1 MIHDSRFMTQD
12 SRLIIHDPKLI
23 IRASGSMFHVSRS
36 MIHDRSGQAIAEA
49 IVALAILTIGYMAV
63 LALLNR
69 SLSITQVVS
78 DQNIATY
85 LASEGIEIVKN
96 LSDANI
102 KKGNSYN
109 EGFGVGSY
117 EVSYLTE
124 LESDN
129 SSDGDNDNPGFRIG
143 NQSDFSPD
151 PLRFSPA
158 LGYSYDLASSPTKF
172 YRTVRILPPAPP
184 SGQMHVASIVIWNQK
199 GGGQSSVQLEDF
211 LFSN

>member
-1 MIHDSRFMTQD
+1 
-12 SRLIIHDPKLI
+12 
-23 IRASGSMFHVSRS
+23 

-49 IVALAILTIGYMAV
+49 IVALAILAIGYMAV

-158 LGYSYDLASSPTKF
+158 LGYSYDLASSPQVLSD
-172 YRTVRILPPAPP
+172 RQDLAPRPALR
-184 SGQMHVASIVIWNQK
+184 SDACCFDCNMESKGRWSIIR
-199 GGGQSSVQLEDF
+199 ST
-211 LFSN
+211 

>member
-1 MIHDSRFMTQD
+1 MIQGPRFT
-12 SRLIIHDPKLI
+12 
-23 IRASGSMFHVSRS
+23 F
-36 MIHDRSGQAIAEA
+36 HDRSGQAIAEA

-63 LALLNR
+63 LTLLNR

-85 LASEGIEIVKN
+85 LAAEGIEIVKN

-102 KKGNSYN
+102 RKGFSYDEDFN
-109 EGFGVGSY
+109 VGSY

-129 SSDGDNDNPGFRIG
+129 PEDGDNPGLRVG
-143 NQSDFSPD
+143 NQNDFSST

-158 LGYSYDLASSPTKF
+158 LGYSYDLSGTPTKF
-172 YRTVRILPPAPP
+172 FRTVRILPPAPP
-184 SGQMHVASIVIWNQK
+184 ARRMQIVSIVQWNQK
-199 GGGQSSVQLEDF
+199 GGGRGSVQLEDF
-211 LFSN
+211 FFTNN